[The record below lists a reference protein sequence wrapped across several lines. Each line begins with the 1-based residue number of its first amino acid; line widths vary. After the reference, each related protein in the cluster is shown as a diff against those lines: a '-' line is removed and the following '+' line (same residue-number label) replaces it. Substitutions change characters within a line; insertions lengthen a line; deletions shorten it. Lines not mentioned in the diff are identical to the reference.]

1 MSFYKGS
8 FHLDVPWDGCMQSD
22 EQHALLAKRQ
32 GLVDLLP
39 TLAGPV
45 PLLSVELWRSA
56 VLLACP
62 ACGAAAVGTATAW
75 MHQRTVGGSCPRAA
89 PEGAAMVEHIPL
101 VWGVRAWFCGCLF
114 FSKWVLKQNSE
125 KKTTIPYH
133 VASSDTGQQ
142 HTAAADK
149 GMPQS
154 HQMGS
159 LLWVTAAVLKGWQS
173 TDPAYSLI

>member
-45 PLLSVELWRSA
+45 PLLSVELWEISRAPCLPCLWSS
-56 VLLACP
+56 C
-62 ACGAAAVGTATAW
+62 CGHCYSLDASEDSGWELSQSSTW
-75 MHQRTVGGSCPRAA
+75 GGSYGRAY
-89 PEGAAMVEHIPL
+89 PTGLGCSSL
-101 VWGVRAWFCGCLF
+101 VLWLF
-114 FSKWVLKQNSE
+114 VFFQVGFEAEQWE
-125 KKTTIPYH
+125 KTTIPYH

-149 GMPQS
+149 GMPRS